1 MNLSDVSQTAI
12 YTLLCRVVQT
22 EKGNP
27 VINDP
32 MASICLEKLMSIA
45 SKEEKERLLKWRKM
59 VAGIGA
65 SDAKRIAQRANEID
79 AIVNTYIANHPSGTV
94 IGLACGF
101 DTRFWRIENDNC
113 NYLELD
119 FPEVVALKKEILKEH
134 LNYELIGS
142 SVLDATWIDRVTED
156 KNTNFLLIAEGL
168 FMYLPKPKAIE
179 LLQVIARRFNRSQF
193 VLDMVPERYTR
204 GFGQKVVTWQFKL
217 FMGVD
222 VIWEYGIEDPR
233 DIEDYGDGYKVI
245 DASES
250 FPWVITASINE
261 NI

>member
-1 MNLSDVSQTAI
+1 MEKENPAI
-12 YTLLCRVVQT
+12 D
-22 EKGNP
+22 
-27 VINDP
+27 DP
-32 MASICLEKLMSIA
+32 MAALCLDNLIALASGEEQKRILKL
-45 SKEEKERLLKWRKM
+45 KKM

-65 SDAKRIAQRANEID
+65 SDAKRIAQRVNEID
-79 AIVNTYIANHPSGTV
+79 AIVNTYIANHPSCTV
-94 IGLACGF
+94 IGLAGGF

-119 FPEVVALKKEILKEH
+119 LPEVVALKKEILKEH

-142 SVLDATWIDRVTED
+142 SVLDVTWIDRVTED

-179 LLQVIARRFNRSQF
+179 LLQVIARRFNRSQL
-193 VLDMVPERYTR
+193 VLDMVPEKYTR
-204 GFGQKVVTWQFKL
+204 GFLQKLVTWQFKL

-222 VIWEYGIEDPR
+222 VTWEYGIKDPR
-233 DIEDYGDGYKVI
+233 DIEDYGDEYKVI

-261 NI
+261 NT